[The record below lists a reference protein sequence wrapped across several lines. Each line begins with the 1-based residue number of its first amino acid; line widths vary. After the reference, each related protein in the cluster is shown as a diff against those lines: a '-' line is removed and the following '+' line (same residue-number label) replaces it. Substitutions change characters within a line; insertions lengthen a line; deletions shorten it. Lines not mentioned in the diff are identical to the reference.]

1 MMGAKRRVDAS
12 KIAAAIR
19 ADRDAQQGERFT
31 NLRDAIAQGIQSADS
46 GDLKNWD
53 EAMQI
58 EIKALGRARQG

>member
-1 MMGAKRRVDAS
+1 MGAKRRVDAS

>member
-58 EIKALGRARQG
+58 EIKALERFK